1 MNTVTPTEVFSPIMD
16 GAKPKLLMD
25 IHAVSGIN
33 NVELSEIGGPA
44 TNKTFNG
51 EPHSTGKNITD
62 IKEGAGRNLAGT
74 DSTNP
79 NTL

>member
-1 MNTVTPTEVFSPIMD
+1 M
-16 GAKPKLLMD
+16 
-25 IHAVSGIN
+25 
-33 NVELSEIGGPA
+33 ELSEIDGPA

-51 EPHSTGKNITD
+51 EPHSAGINITD
-62 IKEGAGRNLAGT
+62 VKLGEGRNMEGT

>member
-1 MNTVTPTEVFSPIMD
+1 MN

-25 IHAVSGIN
+25 IHAVSGVN
-33 NVELSEIGGPA
+33 NVELSEIDGPA
-44 TNKTFNG
+44 TNKTFHG
-51 EPHSTGKNITD
+51 DPHSTGRNITD
-62 IKEGAGRNLAGT
+62 VKIGEGRNLAGT